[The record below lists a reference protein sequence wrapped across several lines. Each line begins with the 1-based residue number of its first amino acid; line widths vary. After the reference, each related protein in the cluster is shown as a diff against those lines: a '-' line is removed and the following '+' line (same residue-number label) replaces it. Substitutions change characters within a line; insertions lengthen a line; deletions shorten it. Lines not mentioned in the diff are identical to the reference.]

1 MQKRD
6 RWRLILIALVIV
18 AALVSVFPIKGRLNL
33 GLDLKGGAHIVLQA
47 KGTETNPVTEDSIE
61 RLLAVLRNR
70 IDQYGVAEPLIQR
83 QGKERVIVDLPG
95 VEDPEAA
102 LELIGKTA
110 LLEFRKV
117 LNGTPA
123 VPPGP
128 QRPNYDSD
136 EEYDTALSR
145 WEKAKAQIDELALQ
159 LKEQA
164 DADKGL
170 MLSYDDT
177 GRAYLLGSPYVT
189 GKDLKN
195 AGTQYDNLGRAVVT
209 IEFNN
214 EGAKLFDKAT
224 SESVGEQLAI
234 ALDGVVVSAPVVQE
248 RISGGNAQI
257 SGTFTVPEAQRLA
270 IMLRAGA
277 LPVSV
282 EVLENRS
289 VGPTLGSDSIKQGL
303 RAGLIGAILVVL
315 FMLVYYRVLGIAA
328 DSALAVALLLVFAGL
343 ISLRATLTLPGIA
356 GIILTIGMA
365 VDGNILIYER
375 VKEEF
380 RSGKTPRASIDA
392 GFKKALTTILD
403 ANITTLIAAGVLYY
417 FGSGTIRG
425 FAVTLSIGII
435 ASVFTAVVVTR
446 ALLQVLMTGTRI
458 PSLTRRG

>member
-1 MQKRD
+1 
-6 RWRLILIALVIV
+6 V
-18 AALVSVFPIKGRLNL
+18 
-33 GLDLKGGAHIVLQA
+33 
-47 KGTETNPVTEDSIE
+47 
-61 RLLAVLRNR
+61 
-70 IDQYGVAEPLIQR
+70 
-83 QGKERVIVDLPG
+83 
-95 VEDPEAA
+95 
-102 LELIGKTA
+102 
-110 LLEFRKV
+110 
-117 LNGTPA
+117 
-123 VPPGP
+123 
-128 QRPNYDSD
+128 
-136 EEYDTALSR
+136 
-145 WEKAKAQIDELALQ
+145 
-159 LKEQA
+159 
-164 DADKGL
+164 
-170 MLSYDDT
+170 
-177 GRAYLLGSPYVT
+177 
-189 GKDLKN
+189 
-195 AGTQYDNLGRAVVT
+195 
-209 IEFNN
+209 
-214 EGAKLFDKAT
+214 
-224 SESVGEQLAI
+224 
-234 ALDGVVVSAPVVQE
+234 LDGVVVSAPVVQE

-270 IMLRAGA
+270 IMLRADA

-289 VGPTLGSDSIKQGL
+289 VGPTLGSDSIRQGL